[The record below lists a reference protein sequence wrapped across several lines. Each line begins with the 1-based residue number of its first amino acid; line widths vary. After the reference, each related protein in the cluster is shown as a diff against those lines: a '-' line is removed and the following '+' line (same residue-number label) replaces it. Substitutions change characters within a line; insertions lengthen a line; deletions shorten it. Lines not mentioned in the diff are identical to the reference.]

1 MFRFLFKMN
10 IEIEKCIYTK
20 CYCEENVYM
29 LCKRVN
35 EEYPHLMDQL
45 TVVFISNDER
55 KVYNYSLYIA

>member
-1 MFRFLFKMN
+1 MN

-29 LCKRVN
+29 LCKRIN